1 MVKKLWKATCRTE
14 KENLDTLM
22 SGMIETL
29 DLFEKDS
36 LNSYLLQKSAHEQ
49 EKMESKIGNMES
61 KLKELEEHL
70 GKRY

>member
-1 MVKKLWKATCRTE
+1 
-14 KENLDTLM
+14 M

-36 LNSYLLQKSAHEQ
+36 LNSYLLQKSVYEQ